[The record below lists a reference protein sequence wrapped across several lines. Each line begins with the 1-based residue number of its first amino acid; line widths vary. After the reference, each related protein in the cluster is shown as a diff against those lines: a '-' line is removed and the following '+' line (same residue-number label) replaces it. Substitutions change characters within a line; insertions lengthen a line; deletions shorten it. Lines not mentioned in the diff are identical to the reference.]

1 MPEATADLQETPM
14 IKPISRPLLLALLL
28 TTTACA
34 QAQDPVTTTAA
45 AAAPRAVQG
54 DVGRPGPRE
63 PGARMDELTATLG
76 LDAKQRQAFEDVLKQ
91 RHQAMRAER
100 EQMRAQMEA
109 MRKKRDE
116 IDAQYDARIA
126 KLLTPEQYGKFQ
138 AWEKELRQSHRGRGK
153 RGRDGRPPR
162 DEDGP
167 PMDGDR
173 P

>member
-1 MPEATADLQETPM
+1 M
-14 IKPISRPLLLALLL
+14 IQAISRPLLLALLF

-34 QAQDPVTTTAA
+34 QAQAPATTTTAA
-45 AAAPRAVQG
+45 AAPRAAQ
-54 DVGRPGPRE
+54 DAARPGPRQ
-63 PGARMDELTATLG
+63 PGARMDELATTLG
-76 LDAKQRQAFEDVLKQ
+76 LEAKQRQAFEDVLKQ
-91 RHQAMRAER
+91 RHEAMRVQR
-100 EQMRAQMEA
+100 EQMRAQREE
-109 MRKKRDE
+109 MRRKHDE

-153 RGRDGRPPR
+153 RGRDGWPPR

>member
-1 MPEATADLQETPM
+1 M
-14 IKPISRPLLLALLL
+14 IQSISRPLLLALLL
-28 TTTACA
+28 TTTGCA
-34 QAQDPVTTTAA
+34 QAQDPVTTTTAAA

-54 DVGRPGPRE
+54 DVARPGPRE

-91 RHQAMRAER
+91 RREAMRAER
-100 EQMRAQMEA
+100 EQMRAQMEV
-109 MRKKRDE
+109 MRKKRDQL
-116 IDAQYDARIA
+116 DAQYDARIA

-153 RGRDGRPPR
+153 RGRDGWSPR